1 MKASPY
7 GKDGGPDEEGPN
19 DNRVAPAV
27 PVKRPVSVLAEA
39 DTTLRKQCADALM
52 QAGFAVEARDSGIEA
67 VVAARELQPDLIVL
81 GSQLRDVPAR
91 EALEW
96 LKANAALRETPIL
109 ILGATPIDEAMLDG
123 GQRVDV
129 LPRPI
134 TALKIQRAIAAYFPA
149 TNNGAA

>member
-7 GKDGGPDEEGPN
+7 GDGPNEEGRN
-19 DNRVAPAV
+19 DNRVAPAA
-27 PVKRPVSVLAEA
+27 PAKRPISVLAEA

-91 EALEW
+91 EALAW
-96 LKANAALRETPIL
+96 LKANPALRETPIL
-109 ILGATPIDEAMLDG
+109 ILGATPNDDAMLDG

-129 LPRPI
+129 LLRPI
-134 TALKIQRAIAAYFPA
+134 TALKIQRAIATYLPT